1 MDILTIAFLVG
12 VGVIAGIIAAIV
24 GGAAVVIYPAL
35 IATGVP
41 PHLAA
46 VSNLASVMPGTMLAA
61 LSDRSQL
68 PPFDRAFVSLIFA
81 SIIGAGIG
89 AVCLVLTPER
99 VFAQIVPLLLGFATL
114 LFAYSERI
122 SRWLRKR
129 AEGRGHAIAFN
140 VASLKVVLPVS
151 FYGGYFGA
159 GVGILM
165 LGVFSLATGG
175 DYRSAN
181 VAKNF
186 VSSLNGLAATLVF
199 ATQGA
204 VLWPQTLALAAGT
217 IGGGLVGAYVARII
231 PRNVIRVLV
240 IVVGATLTIAFAR
253 HARRHRAVWI
263 GKRVDGCEM
272 VRAGNFL
279 VAGERCAPPP
289 AFGDCSAL
297 PQELVGFQ
305 GADDGIEASSGRNAP
320 VQRRDAARVRFV
332 ESQVLVHGDL
342 NQWQKIEHAGNRI
355 CGWHEIGRRIG
366 RKTLPVGRHHAGGEV
381 STRRMAVDENALP
394 PLAPEHQA
402 CRAHLLDDVGDRHAG
417 AQIITGNCY
426 RNAEGIRAG
435 RRLREHRR
443 LERAPVAAMNKHRQR
458 GLIVVPR
465 RENID
470 GPAYRRAV

>member
-1 MDILTIAFLVG
+1 MAGTAPAIATGHRISPPMDILTIAFLVG

-186 VSSLNGLAATLVF
+186 VV
-199 ATQGA
+199 Q
-204 VLWPQTLALAAGT
+204 PQ
-217 IGGGLVGAYVARII
+217 R
-231 PRNVIRVLV
+231 
-240 IVVGATLTIAFAR
+240 
-253 HARRHRAVWI
+253 ARRHTVFLQRKAWCF
-263 GKRVDGCEM
+263 GRKRW
-272 VRAGNFL
+272 RL
-279 VAGERCAPPP
+279 PLERSEA
-289 AFGDCSAL
+289 DWSARTWR
-297 PQELVGFQ
+297 
-305 GADDGIEASSGRNAP
+305 ASSREMSFACWSSWWA
-320 VQRRDAARVRFV
+320 RR
-332 ESQVLVHGDL
+332 
-342 NQWQKIEHAGNRI
+342 
-355 CGWHEIGRRIG
+355 
-366 RKTLPVGRHHAGGEV
+366 
-381 STRRMAVDENALP
+381 
-394 PLAPEHQA
+394 
-402 CRAHLLDDVGDRHAG
+402 
-417 AQIITGNCY
+417 
-426 RNAEGIRAG
+426 
-435 RRLREHRR
+435 
-443 LERAPVAAMNKHRQR
+443 
-458 GLIVVPR
+458 
-465 RENID
+465 
-470 GPAYRRAV
+470 